1 MITVFIISTVYL
13 TGHILK
19 QFLKRCS
26 SG

>member
-1 MITVFIISTVYL
+1 MITVFNISSVYL
-13 TGHILK
+13 TGHILR